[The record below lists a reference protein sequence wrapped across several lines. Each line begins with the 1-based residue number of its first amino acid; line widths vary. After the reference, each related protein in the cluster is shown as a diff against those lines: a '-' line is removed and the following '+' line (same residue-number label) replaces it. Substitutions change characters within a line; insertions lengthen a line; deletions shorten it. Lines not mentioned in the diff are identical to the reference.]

1 MPQIWLMN
9 SQIVNKKIYF
19 QTQFKENFLH
29 IDAFEASLRKR
40 PLYIE

>member
-1 MPQIWLMN
+1 MAQIYLIN

-29 IDAFEASLRKR
+29 IDAFEALLRKR
-40 PLYIE
+40 PLYME